1 MTIFERKM
9 AKLVGVVHENEDDS
23 GQSSSAKCMSR
34 RQLPLT
40 IENDLTMI
48 MALDDACLACSSSTL
63 YEVDDKTSNEINTSM
78 QTFLRKYQ
86 ALNRD
91 EVTAAL
97 MVNFDDITDTLS
109 KEILCV
115 GCRRSVEGMLQK
127 LHTSGDPA
135 LEPLVITEDKVIS
148 VSRDHITTPQ
158 VLANLFCN
166 QLHRLKTTYLD
177 IGSGPKNRK
186 KVNNIR
192 CNAHSLGLGSKKL
205 LHFGHWTSTWK
216 CMERECQEECVLIHF
231 DRLRDTIDRYLKKH
245 SFCDECTK
253 MVNKAYTMLVEDEDP
268 VWPDLPGACK
278 APVPVASPDASD
290 DKKATKIY
298 NGLTSCVSDHHVHV
312 ECNEEVVGHLIEMAE
327 PELSGLRQERHAKTI
342 EIAQKEVL
350 TCIGICLY
358 ERFQKIQQR
367 LREGQQSCDLLF
379 YVALQSLK
387 RSFEMAFE
395 SRQGVS
401 DMEKLLAGFDEEER
415 KKQEKAQKKREKKK
429 KQKKVAEEKAAEE
442 KLATPNSDTTL
453 SAPEKVSPDALG
465 DYTSTAV
472 KEVPQ
477 IIPSINGTRGTE
489 VDQKS
494 SPPSPPTSQQ
504 SNHVTPLTVLKKLER
519 KTCRTALQQDH
530 GDFIIPNNRPMI
542 SIIKLDKMLE
552 AIDTGE
558 GNYNDDTDDEISQE
572 EIQRFLSEVR
582 PQRDELRQNLRQ
594 KFAELCA
601 NGHWFGHFCHK
612 FTPASKFCIRCLFQQ
627 QHENLQKPLQ
637 LNDKRKRKHFNPKH
651 FSEQGESEFTK
662 YVNLKKH
669 PKSTTT

>member
-9 AKLVGVVHENEDDS
+9 AKLVGVVHDNEDDS
-23 GQSSSAKCMSR
+23 GQSSSAKCLAR

-63 YEVDDKTSNEINTSM
+63 YDVDDKTSNEINTSM

-166 QLHRLKTTYLD
+166 QLHRLRTTYID
-177 IGSGPKNRK
+177 IGTGPKNRK

-358 ERFQKIQQR
+358 ERFQK
-367 LREGQQSCDLLF
+367 
-379 YVALQSLK
+379 
-387 RSFEMAFE
+387 
-395 SRQGVS
+395 
-401 DMEKLLAGFDEEER
+401 
-415 KKQEKAQKKREKKK
+415 
-429 KQKKVAEEKAAEE
+429 
-442 KLATPNSDTTL
+442 N
-453 SAPEKVSPDALG
+453 
-465 DYTSTAV
+465 STAI
-472 KEVPQ
+472 K
-477 IIPSINGTRGTE
+477 R
-489 VDQKS
+489 
-494 SPPSPPTSQQ
+494 
-504 SNHVTPLTVLKKLER
+504 
-519 KTCRTALQQDH
+519 
-530 GDFIIPNNRPMI
+530 RP
-542 SIIKLDKMLE
+542 
-552 AIDTGE
+552 AI
-558 GNYNDDTDDEISQE
+558 
-572 EIQRFLSEVR
+572 L
-582 PQRDELRQNLRQ
+582 
-594 KFAELCA
+594 
-601 NGHWFGHFCHK
+601 
-612 FTPASKFCIRCLFQQ
+612 
-627 QHENLQKPLQ
+627 
-637 LNDKRKRKHFNPKH
+637 
-651 FSEQGESEFTK
+651 
-662 YVNLKKH
+662 
-669 PKSTTT
+669 